1 VERDLPEHLRSR
13 DISLGYHLVDLREAK
28 MSERAMLSLFE
39 QMDILADALPRG
51 VAFAGDCQLEFRR
64 LQKHRFPHLET
75 DQWLDLFQL
84 WTHAYEA
91 RERAATQAR
100 LAELV
105 EERRSLFVSRTFLPP
120 PATAANAR
128 LVAIGHELAG
138 ICAPSRPQPPLGT
151 WGAE

>member
-1 VERDLPEHLRSR
+1 
-13 DISLGYHLVDLREAK
+13 
-28 MSERAMLSLFE
+28 
-39 QMDILADALPRG
+39 LPRG

-105 EERRSLFVSRTFLPP
+105 EERPACSSR
-120 PATAANAR
+120 
-128 LVAIGHELAG
+128 
-138 ICAPSRPQPPLGT
+138 APSCRHPLRPPTRGSWRSAMSLRGFARRAGRSRR
-151 WGAE
+151 WERGARNRICRLCRWANSITASRICLTSSAPAG